1 MTNSIRSA
9 RRSALTAAAGL
20 LGLGAAATAT
30 AQTSTNVAALEE
42 VVVTAQKFEQKLSET
57 PLSVTAIS
65 ARNLEALGA
74 TQFRDFANSVPS
86 LTFTTSGVG
95 STQVNLRGITTGN
108 NISPTVGIYV
118 DEVPY
123 GSSTPF
129 ASGAQLALDV
139 GLFDVSRIE
148 VLRGPQGTL
157 YGASTMG
164 GLLKYVSVVPDTTAF
179 AATARAGVVSTSGG
193 GVGYDA
199 AAAVNAPLADDK
211 AALRVSGFY
220 THDGG
225 FIDNLTNGHDDVNEA
240 EVYGGRADLL
250 FKPADKLTLR
260 VAAFAQDI
268 TRDGTAAADFGLAT
282 GEPIDGD
289 LDQRRLRAEPFDQQF
304 RLASGTL
311 DYEFE
316 GATLTSITS
325 YQTVRS
331 NATTDVSA
339 FFVPALGA
347 GGIVLGSVDVF
358 KKNETDKF
366 TQELRLAATG
376 PRLDWTIGA
385 FYTDEDS
392 DQFQK
397 LNASTPDGAVFPVNL
412 LTVELPST
420 FEEYAGFGTLTWHA
434 TDKLD
439 FTGGLRYAHN
449 SQTFEQIGSG
459 ALVSSVPERDDSDS
473 ILTYLATI
481 RYRAS
486 DNLMSYVRYATG
498 YRPGGPNIV
507 VNDLNG
513 QPLAS
518 PTFGAD
524 ELRSYEA
531 GIKTTTSDGSFGVDA
546 AVYFI
551 KWDDL
556 QINAVRNGLGVVANA
571 AAAES
576 KGAELTL
583 TWVPVPQLALVGA
596 FAYIDAELS
605 EDAPDLG
612 GLEGDRLPDTPDFT
626 GSLAADYSFE
636 LGGREAFLG
645 TTVRHVTD
653 RVSSYDASAGVPQYE
668 LPEYTTVDFRTGIQ
682 LGAARLQLYLK
693 NAFDERGQLSAT
705 TGFSALGGP
714 AWVSLVQ
721 PRTIGLNF
729 ITQF

>member
-289 LDQRRLRAEPFDQQF
+289 LDQRRLRDEPFDQQF

-459 ALVSSVPERDDSDS
+459 ALVFSVPERDDSDS

-653 RVSSYDASAGVPQYE
+653 RVSSYDASAGVPQYD

>member
-1 MTNSIRSA
+1 MTNSTASA
-9 RRSALTAAAGL
+9 RCRALSAAAGL
-20 LGLGAAATAT
+20 LGFAAAGTAT
-30 AQTSTNVAALEE
+30 AQTSTNVSVLEE

-65 ARNLEALGA
+65 ARNLEVLGA
-74 TQFRDFANSVPS
+74 TQFRDFANTVPS

-148 VLRGPQGTL
+148 ILRGPQGTL

-164 GLLKYVSVVPDTTAF
+164 GLLKYVSVVPEVSAF
-179 AATARAGVVSTSGG
+179 GATARAGIVSTSGG

-199 AAAVNAPLADDK
+199 AAAINAPLADDK

-220 THDGG
+220 TRDGG
-225 FIDNLTNGHDDVNEA
+225 FIDNLANGRDDVNESS
-240 EVYGGRADLL
+240 VYGGRADL
-250 FKPADKLTLR
+250 FAKPTDKLTLR
-260 VAAFAQDI
+260 LAAFAQDI
-268 TRDGTAAADFGLAT
+268 DRDGTASADFGLAS

-289 LDQRRLRAEPFDQQF
+289 LDQRRLRAEPFEQEF
-304 RLASGTL
+304 RLVSGTL
-311 DYEFE
+311 GYDFE
-316 GATLTSITS
+316 NAALTSISS

-331 NATTDVSA
+331 HAITDVSA
-339 FFVPALGA
+339 FFVPALAGA
-347 GGIVLGSVDVF
+347 GIVLGSIEVE
-358 KKNETDKF
+358 KENETDKF
-366 TQELRLAATG
+366 TQEVRLAATG
-376 PRLDWTIGA
+376 TLLDWSIGA

-392 DQFQK
+392 DQFQT
-397 LNASTPDGAVFPVNL
+397 LNSSTPDGAVFPVNL
-412 LTVELPST
+412 LTVQLPSSY
-420 FEEYAGFGTLTWHA
+420 EEYAGFGTLTWHA
-434 TDKLD
+434 TSKLD

-449 SQTFEQIGSG
+449 SQTQEQIGSG
-459 ALVSSVPERDDSDS
+459 PLIFSVPERSDTDS

-486 DNLMSYVRYATG
+486 DNLMSYLRYATG
-498 YRPGGPNIV
+498 YRPGGPNV
-507 VNDLNG
+507 VLNDLSG

-518 PTFGAD
+518 PVFASD
-524 ELRSYEA
+524 ELRSYEG
-531 GIKTTTSDGSFGVDA
+531 GIKASTADGRFGVDA

-556 QINAVRNGLGVVANA
+556 QINAVRNGLGVVDNA

-583 TWVPVPQLALVGA
+583 TLVPTPQLTLVGA

-612 GLEGDRLPDTPDFT
+612 GVEGDRLPDTPEFT
-626 GSLAADYSFE
+626 GALSADYGFE
-636 LGGREAFLG
+636 LAGREAFLG

-653 RVSSYDASAGVPQYE
+653 RVSSYDASAGSPQYD
-668 LPEYTTVDFRTGIQ
+668 LPEYTTVDLRTGLQ
-682 LGAARLQLYLK
+682 LGSARLQFYVR
-693 NAFDERGQLSAT
+693 NVFDERGQLSAT
-705 TGFSALGGP
+705 TAFSALGGP
-714 AWVSLVQ
+714 VAVSLVQ
-721 PRTIGLNF
+721 PRTIGLNV

>member
-325 YQTVRS
+325 YQIVRS

-459 ALVSSVPERDDSDS
+459 ALVFSVPERDDSDS

-653 RVSSYDASAGVPQYE
+653 RVSSYDASAGVPQYD

>member
-1 MTNSIRSA
+1 MTNSFRSA
-9 RRSALTAAAGL
+9 RRRALTAAAGL

-30 AQTSTNVAALEE
+30 AQTSTNVSVLEE

-459 ALVSSVPERDDSDS
+459 ALVFSVPERDDSDS

>member
-1 MTNSIRSA
+1 MTNSFRSA
-9 RRSALTAAAGL
+9 RRRALTAAASL
-20 LGLGAAATAT
+20 FGLGAAATAT
-30 AQTSTNVAALEE
+30 AQTSTNVSVLEE

-86 LTFTTSGVG
+86 MTFTTSGVG

>member
-268 TRDGTAAADFGLAT
+268 TRDGTAAADFGRAT

-289 LDQRRLRAEPFDQQF
+289 LDQRRLRDEPFDQQF

-459 ALVSSVPERDDSDS
+459 ALVFSVPERDDSDS

>member
-1 MTNSIRSA
+1 
-9 RRSALTAAAGL
+9 
-20 LGLGAAATAT
+20 
-30 AQTSTNVAALEE
+30 
-42 VVVTAQKFEQKLSET
+42 
-57 PLSVTAIS
+57 VTAIS

-86 LTFTTSGVG
+86 LPFTTSGVG

-385 FYTDEDS
+385 FYTHEDS

-459 ALVSSVPERDDSDS
+459 ALVFSVPERDDSDS